1 MKALKTEHKWALL
14 CLKYILIIMFLAMW
28 IYTILALFGIPFV
41 LCKTLMGCSI
51 FPAIIIFSLTRVF
64 RFCWLH
70 KAMTGYALITDLMI
84 NINFYAT
91 LGAATP
97 FIQIIFIIIGLI
109 MFLMLLFK
117 LERFKNSFTYLKL
130 RKYDAPFAYTSCD
143 QNVMKMKKEPI

>member
-1 MKALKTEHKWALL
+1 
-14 CLKYILIIMFLAMW
+14 
-28 IYTILALFGIPFV
+28 
-41 LCKTLMGCSI
+41 
-51 FPAIIIFSLTRVF
+51 
-64 RFCWLH
+64 
-70 KAMTGYALITDLMI
+70 MTGYALITDLMI

-130 RKYDAPFAYTSCD
+130 RKYDVQFAYTSCD
-143 QNVMKMKKEPI
+143 QNVMKMKKEPV